1 MQSEDYAQFPIRY
14 LYVSTGNFDFAM
26 PQQLIDFHAL
36 LDIEPR
42 LTENYKTNF
51 DIFPMRYHSMGD
63 WHLAL
68 YNFLQK
74 IF

>member
-1 MQSEDYAQFPIRY
+1 MQSEDFAQFPIRY

-42 LTENYKTNF
+42 LTENHNTNF